1 MGATTKETSA
11 AVVRMAVTTVVAIA
25 TLSVGA
31 GGPGGRVHVPLV
43 SLVPVGAGGAAVVV
57 VSSAITVVVE
67 GSPTDEVDS
76 PSLLLSAVVGGAEVL
91 VRAAVVVVTIGAV
104 AVVETTPGVVM
115 VELDGDAVV
124 VVDSKEV
131 VVGSNVAVVVAFD
144 TSPPVDEVFCALA
157 RRPPRCAVNVNS
169 STDTS
174 SAFLI
179 QDKLRGPKTVQ
190 HNGGTWGS
198 LEPTPQVLFGTL
210 FQLPFLLT
218 LIL

>member
-1 MGATTKETSA
+1 
-11 AVVRMAVTTVVAIA
+11 MAVTTVVAIA

-31 GGPGGRVHVPLV
+31 GGPGRVHVPLV
-43 SLVPVGAGGAAVVV
+43 SLVPVGAGVESTGGVAVVV

-76 PSLLLSAVVGGAEVL
+76 PSLLLSAVVGGAAVL

-115 VELDGDAVV
+115 VALDGDAVV

-144 TSPPVDEVFCALA
+144 TSPPVDEVFCAFT

-190 HNGGTWGS
+190 HNGGT
-198 LEPTPQVLFGTL
+198 
-210 FQLPFLLT
+210 
-218 LIL
+218 